1 MQEYNKYSDKE
12 LARIIADNGAYA
24 NKAFDTI
31 FEKYSAKLRAFCIF
45 KTPNEVSGDELFQD
59 TWLKYIETVRSGK
72 EIENTYAY
80 LISIAKHTHYNNFRK
95 QNAVKQVKIHYTDEL
110 EILNNLIGDDFLS
123 DFENKEIIEI
133 IKHILDS
140 MKESYKEAFI
150 MHWFG
155 GMTYSDIG
163 EELEI
168 SADNAKMRCHRAM
181 QELIRI
187 FKLYYAEEMNLT
199 ENK

>member
-1 MQEYNKYSDKE
+1 MQEYNKYSDQE

-24 NKAFDTI
+24 NRAFDVI
-31 FEKYSAKLRAFCIF
+31 FDKYSAKLRAFCIF
-45 KTPNEVSGDELFQD
+45 NTATEAQGDELFQD
-59 TWLKYIETVRSGK
+59 TWLKYIEIARSGN

-80 LISIAKHTHYNNFRK
+80 LISIAKHINYDNFRK
-95 QNAVKQVKIHYTDEL
+95 QNAVKQVKIYYTDEL
-110 EILNNLIGDDFLS
+110 EILNNLVGDDFLL

-155 GMTYSDIG
+155 GMSYSDIS
-163 EELEI
+163 EEFEI

-181 QELIRI
+181 QELIKI
-187 FKLYYAEEMNLT
+187 LKLYYAEEMNLT